1 MSRNFNGTSD
11 RIDFPDHSGLDW
23 STVMSVATWVWRDVS
38 NAFHSL
44 CGHTAGTVGANGWWF
59 SISDNTFSNAAYLT
73 FNDTDYFGTS
83 AITIGGWRHLAATYD
98 GANVRIYLNG
108 VLDGTTATTA
118 AVTNAAATFKLGV
131 DASFYGNSWFDG
143 KLADFAF
150 WPGATLNANEI
161 AALARGVSPRLI
173 RPGSL
178 RLYAPLWGTHTA
190 EPDFSVNRRTGTLTG
205 TSQFVPHAPV
215 IPFTKAPT
223 VSLIEVAAPPP
234 SVTPWFFQQQILRRR
249 RAA

>member
-178 RLYAPLWGTHTA
+178 QLYAPLWGTHTA

-205 TSQFVPHAPV
+205 TSQFATHAPV

-223 VSLIEVAAPPP
+223 VPLIEVAAPPP

>member
-1 MSRNFNGTSD
+1 MARNFNGTSD

-23 STVMSVATWVWRDVS
+23 TTVMSVACWVWRDVS
-38 NAFHSL
+38 NAFQGICS
-44 CGHTAGTVGANGWWF
+44 HTAGTVGSNGWWF
-59 SISDNTFSNAAYLT
+59 SIGDNVVSNVAFLT
-73 FNDTDYFGTS
+73 FNDTDHFGTT
-83 AITIGGWRHLAATYD
+83 AITTGGWRHLVATYD
-98 GANVRIYLNG
+98 GANVRLYVNG
-108 VLDGTTATTA
+108 VLDNTVAETA
-118 AVTNAAATFKLGV
+118 AVTNAAATFKVGAE
-131 DASFYGNSWFDG
+131 ASFYAPSWFDG
-143 KLADFAF
+143 KLADLGF
-150 WPGATLNANEI
+150 WPGATLNAREI

-178 RLYAPLWGTHTA
+178 QLYAPLWGTHTA

-205 TSQFVPHAPV
+205 TSQYVPHAPV

-223 VSLIEVAAPPP
+223 APVIEVAPPPP